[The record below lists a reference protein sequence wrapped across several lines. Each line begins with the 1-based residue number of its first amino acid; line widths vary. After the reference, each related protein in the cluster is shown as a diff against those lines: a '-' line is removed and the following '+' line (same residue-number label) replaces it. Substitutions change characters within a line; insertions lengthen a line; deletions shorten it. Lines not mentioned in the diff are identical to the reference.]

1 MWSKNSLQ
9 KIFFVIITL
18 ADMYLEQTKILTYT
32 VLAFL
37 IAIWWAPSLI
47 RLLVWLKF
55 WKKTNRKINM
65 SGEAIGDKTLQKFYA
80 QDESKLKVPRGGG
93 VLIWVTTL
101 FFAIFFW
108 ILLKIDDQNQI
119 FQYLNFIDR
128 KQTFIPIGTLFF
140 GSILGFIDDALST
153 LESGGNY
160 SAGGLKLS
168 QRVGIIATLSLAIG
182 YWFWDRVKITRLD
195 FFAYRIDLS
204 NLWGLNLAWLII
216 PITVITLLA
225 LWGSS
230 VIDGLDGLAGG
241 VFIPIYLCF
250 AGIAYSRGL
259 FDITTLL
266 MVMVGCMG
274 AFLWYNISPARFYMG
289 DSGSTGILLTLG
301 VVAILTNAIYLLP
314 IAGIM
319 LLLTLLS
326 NVIQITSKRLLGR
339 KVFLAAPI
347 HHHFEALGLTK
358 NQIVLRYWII
368 SIIMSA
374 LALAIGLVVR

>member
-1 MWSKNSLQ
+1 
-9 KIFFVIITL
+9 
-18 ADMYLEQTKILTYT
+18 MYLEQAKILTYT
-32 VLAFL
+32 VLSFL

-55 WKKTNRKINM
+55 WKKTNRKINIT
-65 SGEAIGDKTLQKFYA
+65 GQAIEDKTLQKFYE
-80 QDESKLKVPRGGG
+80 QDESKRKVPRGGG
-93 VLIWVTTL
+93 ILIWVTTL
-101 FFAIFFW
+101 GFAIFFW
-108 ILLKIDDQNQI
+108 ILLKVDPGNSV

-128 KQTFIPIGTLFF
+128 TQTFIPIGTLFF

-160 SAGGLKLS
+160 KAGGLKLS
-168 QRVGIIATLSLAIG
+168 QRVGIIALLSAAIG
-182 YWFWDRVKITRLD
+182 YWFYDRVKITQLD
-195 FFAYRIDLS
+195 FFSYRIDLA
-204 NLWGLNLAWLII
+204 NLFGLNLAWLII
-216 PITVITLLA
+216 PITIVTLLA

-230 VIDGLDGLAGG
+230 VIDGLDGLAAG

-274 AFLWYNISPARFYMG
+274 AFLWYNIAPAKFFMA

-326 NVIQITSKRLLGR
+326 NVVQIFSKKFLGR
-339 KVFLAAPI
+339 KVLLAAPL
-347 HHHFEALGLTK
+347 HHHFEAMGLTK
-358 NQIVLRYWII
+358 NQIVLRYWIV
-368 SIIMSA
+368 SIVMSS
-374 LALAIGLVVR
+374 LALAIGLWVR